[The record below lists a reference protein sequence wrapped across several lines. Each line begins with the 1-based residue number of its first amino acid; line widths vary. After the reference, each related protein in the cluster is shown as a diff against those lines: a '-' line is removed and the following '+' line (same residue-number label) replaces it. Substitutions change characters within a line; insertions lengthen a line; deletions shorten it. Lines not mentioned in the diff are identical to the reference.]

1 MLKAVWCV
9 HCCRVPAGLLLG
21 TLVSL
26 VCYRQQ
32 RVRLADV
39 DPISYA
45 CGIGSSANGGGSG
58 GANGGASGISVGGWP
73 GPSSGSSRVAEES
86 GTPLLYQHHH
96 APAHHFDLQQPQ
108 QLPV

>member
-1 MLKAVWCV
+1 M
-9 HCCRVPAGLLLG
+9 PAGLLLG
-21 TLVSL
+21 TIVSW

-45 CGIGSSANGGGSG
+45 CGIGSGANGGSSG
-58 GANGGASGISVGGWP
+58 GNGGASGNSAGGWP
-73 GPSSGSSRVAEES
+73 GPSLGSRVGEES
-86 GTPLLYQHHH
+86 GTPLLYHHH

-108 QLPV
+108 QQLPV